1 MKRAFVVLSL
11 ALLALWPATQHA
23 LFHSHAVG
31 AWKLFGLGVYCRPK
45 LDLRFELTVDGRAV
59 DLRTLSPRTR
69 EAFVA
74 LHGRTR
80 DLGMLASPRAAAC
93 SLLRDEDATRARI
106 VRAEEILQ
114 PDGTIR
120 TRRDTWIF
128 EGELCS
134 RSP

>member
-1 MKRAFVVLSL
+1 M
-11 ALLALWPATQHA
+11 
-23 LFHSHAVG
+23 
-31 AWKLFGLGVYCRPK
+31 
-45 LDLRFELTVDGRAV
+45 
-59 DLRTLSPRTR
+59 DLRTLSPHTR
-69 EAFVA
+69 DAFVA
-74 LHGRTR
+74 LHARTR

-93 SLLRDEDATRARI
+93 SLLRDEDATHARI

-128 EGELCS
+128 ERELCS